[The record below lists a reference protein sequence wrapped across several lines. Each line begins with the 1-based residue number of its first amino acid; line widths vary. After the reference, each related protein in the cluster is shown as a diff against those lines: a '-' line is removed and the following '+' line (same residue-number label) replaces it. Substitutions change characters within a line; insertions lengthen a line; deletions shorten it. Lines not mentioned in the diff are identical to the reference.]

1 MIPTGDNLQR
11 RSVPFMNYF
20 FIIIN
25 IMVFVLELTPNG
37 ADLVHRFGAVPRL
50 ITQPFQHP
58 FALITLVT
66 AMFLHGG
73 WMHLIG
79 NMIYLGV
86 FGDNIE
92 DTLGHFRYIG
102 FYLLGGIIASL
113 THIFLEPSS
122 QVPMVGASGAIA
134 AVLGAYLV
142 FFYRAKVR
150 VAIVIF
156 FYIHVTWVSSLVILG
171 FWFILQLF
179 SGLGSVSATS
189 GAGGVAYW
197 AHVGGFIAG
206 LIMAAWYRIRQRRL
220 VKGQRRYFYPN

>member
-11 RSVPFMNYF
+11 RSTPFINYF
-20 FIIIN
+20 FIIVN
-25 IMVFVLELTPNG
+25 VLVFVLELTPNG
-37 ADLVHRFGAVPRL
+37 ADLVNRFGAVPLR
-50 ITQPFQHP
+50 ITQPFQYP
-58 FALITLVT
+58 WAFLTLIT

-73 WMHLIG
+73 WLHLIG

-92 DTLGHFRYIG
+92 DTLGHFRYVG
-102 FYLLGGIIASL
+102 FYLLGGIFASL
-113 THIFLEPSS
+113 THIILEPSS
-122 QVPMVGASGAIA
+122 EVPLVGASGAIA

-142 FFYRAKVR
+142 FFYHAKVR
-150 VAIVIF
+150 VAIIIF
-156 FYIHVTWVSSLVILG
+156 FYFHVTWVSSLVILG

-179 SGLGSVSATS
+179 NGLGSVARTS

-206 LIMAAWYRIRQRRL
+206 LIMAIRYRIRQRRQANRYR
-220 VKGQRRYFYPN
+220 QRFNLN